1 MRAAVQALRQ
11 HLPARIVMAV
21 PVAAPS
27 ACESFHSQVNQAICA
42 MTPEPFVA
50 VGLWYE
56 DFSPT
61 TDAEVRDLLA
71 RAATTPAGA
80 A

>member
-1 MRAAVQALRQ
+1 
-11 HLPARIVMAV
+11 MAGG
-21 PVAAPS
+21 AAPS
-27 ACESFHSQVNQAICA
+27 ACESFHRQVDQAICA

-71 RAATTPAGA
+71 RAATAAGA